1 MTEVIQITRGASL
14 LSLAKQYLTLN
25 DGNTENAID
34 DLCSAL
40 MKDNRLLREITEEAI
55 NEAVRNYV
63 TMHHRQE
70 RSSIIAGREI
80 KNVSNINVNGSLE
93 RLVTFHHRLLLDFPL
108 AKGLK
113 LRNATRPDILEQ
125 ADIYAKTEKDA
136 GKKRRWLTSIAYC
149 LKNDKQT
156 VGKVITEEK
165 AKELLE
171 EAA

>member
-1 MTEVIQITRGASL
+1 
-14 LSLAKQYLTLN
+14 
-25 DGNTENAID
+25 
-34 DLCSAL
+34 
-40 MKDNRLLREITEEAI
+40 
-55 NEAVRNYV
+55 
-63 TMHHRQE
+63 
-70 RSSIIAGREI
+70 
-80 KNVSNINVNGSLE
+80 
-93 RLVTFHHRLLLDFPL
+93 LLDFPL

-149 LKNDKQT
+149 LKNDKQI